1 MDIEKAIDCLKA
13 DKEYLTDMKICG
25 GEEMDVA
32 IKALEKQ
39 KTMEIKSLINYE
51 PFFNQYKP
59 KDIVYPNAIAR
70 HFGISLKEAY
80 NLCQNRVGKDL
91 RTLYMVK
98 CPVCGCALHGR
109 YYSITSIDT
118 EYEFGCNNC
127 GTEFVVNP
135 ENDITVFF
143 EKM

>member
-1 MDIEKAIDCLKA
+1 
-13 DKEYLTDMKICG
+13 
-25 GEEMDVA
+25 
-32 IKALEKQ
+32 
-39 KTMEIKSLINYE
+39 
-51 PFFNQYKP
+51 
-59 KDIVYPNAIAR
+59 
-70 HFGISLKEAY
+70 
-80 NLCQNRVGKDL
+80 
-91 RTLYMVK
+91 MVK
-98 CPVCGCALHGR
+98 CPVCGCTLHGR

>member
-1 MDIEKAIDCLKA
+1 
-13 DKEYLTDMKICG
+13 
-25 GEEMDVA
+25 
-32 IKALEKQ
+32 
-39 KTMEIKSLINYE
+39 MEIKSLINYE

-80 NLCQNRVGKDL
+80 NLCHNRVGKDL

-98 CPVCGCALHGR
+98 CPVCGCTLHGR